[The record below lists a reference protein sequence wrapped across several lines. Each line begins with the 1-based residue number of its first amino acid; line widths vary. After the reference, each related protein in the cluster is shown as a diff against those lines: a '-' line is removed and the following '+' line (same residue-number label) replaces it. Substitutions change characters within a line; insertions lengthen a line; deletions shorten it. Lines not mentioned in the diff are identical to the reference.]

1 VIPKELAFRGVLLG
15 STLHLWG
22 TWRAV
27 LITSVLFGLW
37 HITTTLHTQSDNQ
50 TVRHASAALVVLGD
64 VAVMAAARVIFCWL
78 RLRSS
83 SLVAPVLAHFAT
95 RLRGAVVPRRPPR
108 AVIDARLA
116 VNVAP
121 HRTSPVPNQRAEP
134 MKCPRNGPSRDPESA
149 FVDRLTSHVR
159 TLRAMARMK
168 MYGANARHSACAET
182 SAARSACTGS
192 ADPSDYRASARRRP
206 EPRTSNGSR
215 VT

>member
-78 RLRSS
+78 RLRLS

-121 HRTSPVPNQRAEP
+121 HRTSPVPNQRAE
-134 MKCPRNGPSRDPESA
+134 
-149 FVDRLTSHVR
+149 
-159 TLRAMARMK
+159 
-168 MYGANARHSACAET
+168 
-182 SAARSACTGS
+182 
-192 ADPSDYRASARRRP
+192 RP
-206 EPRTSNGSR
+206 
-215 VT
+215 